1 MPRLSV
7 DARPGRSQAFVRLAG
22 VNAAARTSSAARS
35 VADPARS
42 PSTPPGGTDQPD
54 AEAADVMPSRPVLV
68 PEPTTSDLVEE
79 AVARWRAG
87 LVELAGGSS
96 LADVS
101 LLGDAVVDLT
111 AAHPSG
117 VAQLFAG
124 RPTRLSNL
132 FREGGSSPAARRRAR
147 AVVVRAA
154 EHAQRYGVAPT
165 YLAIGVATWTQSP
178 TAPLAEDDV
187 AALARV
193 AGRAPTVVP
202 ADGDASGPADVEPAA
217 SA

>member
-1 MPRLSV
+1 M
-7 DARPGRSQAFVRLAG
+7 
-22 VNAAARTSSAARS
+22 
-35 VADPARS
+35 ADPARL

-117 VAQLFAG
+117 VA
-124 RPTRLSNL
+124 P
-132 FREGGSSPAARRRAR
+132 
-147 AVVVRAA
+147 
-154 EHAQRYGVAPT
+154 
-165 YLAIGVATWTQSP
+165 
-178 TAPLAEDDV
+178 PLAGGAHPVGDHV
-187 AALARV
+187 PGGGAQPP
-193 AGRAPTVVP
+193 APP
-202 ADGDASGPADVEPAA
+202 AP
-217 SA
+217 

>member
-1 MPRLSV
+1 M
-7 DARPGRSQAFVRLAG
+7 
-22 VNAAARTSSAARS
+22 
-35 VADPARS
+35 
-42 PSTPPGGTDQPD
+42 PSTPPGGTDRPD
-54 AEAADVMPSRPVLV
+54 AEAADVTSSRPVLV
-68 PEPTTSDLVEE
+68 PEPTTSDLVDE

-132 FREGGSSPAARRRAR
+132 FREGGSLPAARRRAR
-147 AVVVRAA
+147 A
-154 EHAQRYGVAPT
+154 
-165 YLAIGVATWTQSP
+165 
-178 TAPLAEDDV
+178 
-187 AALARV
+187 
-193 AGRAPTVVP
+193 
-202 ADGDASGPADVEPAA
+202 
-217 SA
+217 